1 MEPNFSYVR
10 QGLNDRD
17 PAFVGKCSDE
27 MEYDEKCDGGSDTVE
42 DEVCTFSFSYFLLL
56 IIVVTAS
63 VYLIKVELMKLP
75 KMLIR
80 KLWNSYDG
88 EEQLLV
94 HLNIIV
100 VFKGIL

>member
-1 MEPNFSYVR
+1 MLCDKFFIIIFISFLFCIFQFWNLISLVL

-17 PAFVGKCSDE
+17 PAFVGKCCDE

-56 IIVVTAS
+56 IIIVTAS

-80 KLWNSYDG
+80 KLWNS
-88 EEQLLV
+88 
-94 HLNIIV
+94 
-100 VFKGIL
+100 

>member
-1 MEPNFSYVR
+1 MNFFFIISFLFCIFQFWNLISLVL

-63 VYLIKVELMKLP
+63 VYLINVELMKLP
-75 KMLIR
+75 KMLI
-80 KLWNSYDG
+80 LWNS
-88 EEQLLV
+88 
-94 HLNIIV
+94 
-100 VFKGIL
+100 